1 MFGVEFDLGIIRN
14 VHQRFGDRV
23 HGLCFT
29 DDWGTQLDL
38 IIRPQL
44 WVEFFKPRYKRI
56 LNAIHDAGWHV
67 WMHTCGKV
75 NAIIEDLIEIGL
87 DVINL
92 QQPRALGIKEIG
104 RRFRGR
110 ICLESLC
117 DIQHTLPF
125 KDADE
130 IREEAELLL
139 DQWGTPDGGFILS
152 DYGDG
157 AAIGVELEKKRIML
171 DAFREADPWRSK
183 WAVQEQ

>member
-1 MFGVEFDLGIIRN
+1 
-14 VHQRFGDRV
+14 
-23 HGLCFT
+23 
-29 DDWGTQLDL
+29 
-38 IIRPQL
+38 
-44 WVEFFKPRYKRI
+44 
-56 LNAIHDAGWHV
+56 
-67 WMHTCGKV
+67 
-75 NAIIEDLIEIGL
+75 L

-92 QQPRALGIKEIG
+92 QQPRALGIREIG
-104 RRFRGR
+104 QQFRGC

-139 DQWGTPDGGFILS
+139 EQWGTPDGGFILS

-171 DAFREADPWRSK
+171 DAFREADPWRSM
-183 WAVQEQ
+183 WAA